1 MTMPSFRRSQRS
13 QGRMAGFTLIE
24 VMIVVV
30 AIGILAAIAYPSY
43 RDSVLKGRRAEAR
56 AALTEFMQ
64 QQERY
69 MTQQGTYKAVSLG
82 DTSAAFKTWS
92 GDSGAAAA
100 SYLMKAEACQAGIAL
115 ALCVKLT
122 AAPRRADPI
131 GDLWITSTGEKGCT
145 DSSKGVC
152 WK

>member
-13 QGRMAGFTLIE
+13 HGRMAGFTLIE

-30 AIGILAAIAYPSY
+30 VVGILAAIAYPSY
-43 RDSVLKGRRAEAR
+43 QDAILKGRRAEAR

-82 DTSAAFKTWS
+82 DTGTPFKTWS
-92 GDSGAAAA
+92 GDSGTAAA
-100 SYLMKAEACQAGIAL
+100 SYLMKAEACQAGMAL
-115 ALCVKLT
+115 TLCIRLT
-122 AAPRRADPI
+122 AVPQRADPV

-145 DSSKGVC
+145 DNSKGVC